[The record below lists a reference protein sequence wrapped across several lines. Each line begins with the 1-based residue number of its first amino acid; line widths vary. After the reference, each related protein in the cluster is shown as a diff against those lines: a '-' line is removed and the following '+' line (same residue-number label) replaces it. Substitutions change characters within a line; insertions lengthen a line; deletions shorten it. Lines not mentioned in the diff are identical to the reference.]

1 MTSAQGRMRFRRF
14 GMPLAPQV
22 RLRLMGTAPGC
33 RAIVATRLLHP
44 GREDAAFR
52 ALQFGWFTTD
62 A

>member
-1 MTSAQGRMRFRRF
+1 MRFRRF